1 MMRAECGGQTGK
13 LNNVNHGIIDFSHL
27 NTLLS
32 KQITLYLSLSTSTF
46 CIQLEST
53 KRTMATV
60 FLGSGPIQIFTMS
73 CNRMQ

>member
-32 KQITLYLSLSTSTF
+32 KQIPFIYPCQRAHS
-46 CIQLEST
+46 
-53 KRTMATV
+53 V
-60 FLGSGPIQIFTMS
+60 FNLKVQKGQWQQFSSGPGLYKYLP
-73 CNRMQ
+73 